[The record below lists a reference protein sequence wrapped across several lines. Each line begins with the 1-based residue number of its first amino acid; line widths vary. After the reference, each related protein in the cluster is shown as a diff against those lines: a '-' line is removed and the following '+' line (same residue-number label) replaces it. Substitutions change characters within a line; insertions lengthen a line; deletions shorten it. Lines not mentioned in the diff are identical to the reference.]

1 VANLLETAGAQ
12 LSAVEKLSDE
22 HLLDPFECGKPSLD
36 DWLKRYALA
45 NQKLDSS
52 QTYVVQRNSIVVGY
66 YSLTVGSVSKKEA
79 PSRIGRGMPNYPIG
93 VILLAR
99 LAVDH
104 RERGAGLGGA
114 LLKDALTR
122 CVSAA
127 DSVGARAVVV
137 DALDEEARSFYE
149 HFNFGRCPGNDLRLM
164 LKIQDLRASSPR

>member
-1 VANLLETAGAQ
+1 
-12 LSAVEKLSDE
+12 
-22 HLLDPFECGKPSLD
+22 
-36 DWLKRYALA
+36 
-45 NQKLDSS
+45 
-52 QTYVVQRNSIVVGY
+52 
-66 YSLTVGSVSKKEA
+66 
-79 PSRIGRGMPNYPIG
+79 MPNYPIG

-137 DALDEEARSFYE
+137 DALDEEARSSYE
-149 HFNFGRCPGNDLRLM
+149 HFNFGRCPGNDLRLR
-164 LKIQDLRASSPR
+164 LKIQDLRASSPG